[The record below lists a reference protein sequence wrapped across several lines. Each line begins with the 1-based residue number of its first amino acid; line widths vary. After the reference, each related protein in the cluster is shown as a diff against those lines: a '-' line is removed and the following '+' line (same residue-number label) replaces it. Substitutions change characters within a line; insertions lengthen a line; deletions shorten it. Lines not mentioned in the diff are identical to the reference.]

1 MFKDRQDIFFY
12 FLYGGRMGSK
22 TYTAMHYVLYR
33 MLKARQTCVYCQQTK
48 ADLNT
53 AAISEW
59 ENMIADLNLKDF
71 FHRVNSRYTYMP
83 NGSSIV
89 FKGFQTSS
97 EAVEAMK
104 GFSNLSIA
112 YVDEAQSTDEEA
124 FDNLIGSIRS
134 NKDMKCIV
142 SLNPTTQDSWLYQRF
157 FKNLPSED
165 FSGIIGNK
173 LYVYSYYKDVAK
185 YVGKTKIDLIEQIRT
200 SDPLK
205 YQNQYLGKWMQ
216 TGYRSLWTSQMMKRA
231 HELEFIPEQFEKIVV
246 GVDPAAT
253 NTKNSDAT
261 GLIVVGYDSGMY
273 YVLDEA
279 TGNYSPLEWAQKVKE
294 LYVKWQADYVVAEV
308 NMGGDLVESN
318 IRNVC
323 GSFIQIEKVHASKGK
338 ILRAQPVSA
347 LYQQNLVKHIKV
359 FEQLEYEMQT
369 YTGNPKDKSP
379 NSLDACVHAITYL
392 AENIGSD
399 CSGF

>member
-1 MFKDRQDIFFY
+1 M
-12 FLYGGRMGSK
+12 
-22 TYTAMHYVLYR
+22 
-33 MLKARQTCVYCQQTK
+33 
-48 ADLNT
+48 NT

-185 YVGKTKIDLIEQIRT
+185 YVGKTKIDLIE
-200 SDPLK
+200 
-205 YQNQYLGKWMQ
+205 
-216 TGYRSLWTSQMMKRA
+216 
-231 HELEFIPEQFEKIVV
+231 
-246 GVDPAAT
+246 
-253 NTKNSDAT
+253 
-261 GLIVVGYDSGMY
+261 
-273 YVLDEA
+273 
-279 TGNYSPLEWAQKVKE
+279 
-294 LYVKWQADYVVAEV
+294 
-308 NMGGDLVESN
+308 
-318 IRNVC
+318 
-323 GSFIQIEKVHASKGK
+323 
-338 ILRAQPVSA
+338 
-347 LYQQNLVKHIKV
+347 
-359 FEQLEYEMQT
+359 
-369 YTGNPKDKSP
+369 
-379 NSLDACVHAITYL
+379 
-392 AENIGSD
+392 
-399 CSGF
+399 

>member
-33 MLKARQTCVYCQQTK
+33 MIKSRETCVYCQQTK

-59 ENMIADLNLKDF
+59 ENMIADLNLKEF
-71 FHRVNSRYTYMP
+71 FHRVNSRYTYIP

-216 TGYRSLWTSQMMKRA
+216 TGYRSLWTSQMMKSA
-231 HELEFIPEQFEKIVV
+231 HELEFIPEQFEKVV
-246 GVDPAAT
+246 IGVDPAAT

-369 YTGNPKDKSP
+369 FTGNPKDKSP

>member
-33 MLKARQTCVYCQQTK
+33 MLKSRQTCVYCQQTK

-59 ENMIADLNLKDF
+59 ENMIADLKLKDF
-71 FHRVNSRYTYMP
+71 FHRVNSRYTYIP

-231 HELEFIPEQFEKIVV
+231 HELEFIPEQFEKVVV

>member
-1 MFKDRQDIFFY
+1 
-12 FLYGGRMGSK
+12 MGSK

-33 MLKARQTCVYCQQTK
+33 MLKSRQTCVYCQQTK

-59 ENMIADLNLKDF
+59 ENMIADLKLKDF

-231 HELEFIPEQFEKIVV
+231 HELEFIPEQFEKVVV

>member
-1 MFKDRQDIFFY
+1 
-12 FLYGGRMGSK
+12 MGSK

-33 MLKARQTCVYCQQTK
+33 MLKSRQTCVYCQQTK

-165 FSGIIGNK
+165 FTGIIGNK
-173 LYVYSYYKDVAK
+173 LYVYSYYKDVEK

-231 HELEFIPEQFEKIVV
+231 HELEFIPEQFEKVVV

>member
-33 MLKARQTCVYCQQTK
+33 MLKSRQTCVYCQQTK

-165 FSGIIGNK
+165 FTGIIGNK
-173 LYVYSYYKDVAK
+173 LYVYSYYKDVEK

-231 HELEFIPEQFEKIVV
+231 HELEFIPEQFEKVVV

>member
-1 MFKDRQDIFFY
+1 
-12 FLYGGRMGSK
+12 MGSK

-33 MLKARQTCVYCQQTK
+33 MLKSRQTCVYCQQTK

-165 FSGIIGNK
+165 FTGIIGNK
-173 LYVYSYYKDVAK
+173 LYVYSYYKDVEK

>member
-1 MFKDRQDIFFY
+1 M
-12 FLYGGRMGSK
+12 
-22 TYTAMHYVLYR
+22 
-33 MLKARQTCVYCQQTK
+33 
-48 ADLNT
+48 
-53 AAISEW
+53 
-59 ENMIADLNLKDF
+59 
-71 FHRVNSRYTYMP
+71 
-83 NGSSIV
+83 
-89 FKGFQTSS
+89 
-97 EAVEAMK
+97 
-104 GFSNLSIA
+104 
-112 YVDEAQSTDEEA
+112 
-124 FDNLIGSIRS
+124 
-134 NKDMKCIV
+134 
-142 SLNPTTQDSWLYQRF
+142 
-157 FKNLPSED
+157 
-165 FSGIIGNK
+165 
-173 LYVYSYYKDVAK
+173 
-185 YVGKTKIDLIEQIRT
+185 
-200 SDPLK
+200 K

-338 ILRAQPVSA
+338 ILRA
-347 LYQQNLVKHIKV
+347 
-359 FEQLEYEMQT
+359 
-369 YTGNPKDKSP
+369 
-379 NSLDACVHAITYL
+379 
-392 AENIGSD
+392 
-399 CSGF
+399 

>member
-1 MFKDRQDIFFY
+1 
-12 FLYGGRMGSK
+12 MGSK

-33 MLKARQTCVYCQQTK
+33 MIKSRETCVYCQQTK

-59 ENMIADLNLKDF
+59 ENMIADLNLKEF
-71 FHRVNSRYTYMP
+71 FHRVNSRYTYIP

-216 TGYRSLWTSQMMKRA
+216 TGYRSLWTSQMMKNA
-231 HELEFIPEQFEKIVV
+231 HELEFIPEQFEKVV
-246 GVDPAAT
+246 IGVDPAAT

-369 YTGNPKDKSP
+369 FTGNPKDKSP

-392 AENIGSD
+392 AENIGTD